1 MKLRIYLILCACWA
15 AFSLQ
20 AQEDSLRATRYVMR
34 SVLYGA
40 GMSNVLD
47 TYLSPLEYK
56 GPEIRILRENMRPSR
71 KHAYDPVNER
81 KRIGTESVAG
91 QCIVHA

>member
-15 AFSLQ
+15 AFSLH
-20 AQEDSLRATRYVMR
+20 AQEDSLRATRYIMR

-56 GPEIRILRENMRPSR
+56 GPEIRILRE

-81 KRIGTESVAG
+81 KRFGPESVAG
-91 QCIVHA
+91 QCIVHT